1 MSNFDDVISRCRAQ
15 MEEHGIAID
24 DALLT
29 AIAKSLG
36 PSIYSADGLVVAS
49 SDKAEMATVHEFIMN
64 RLGVEPSPELEGAI
78 EKAVETLGSGNS
90 HKLRPVFYY
99 LLVKELGKEG
109 VYVG

>member
-1 MSNFDDVISRCRAQ
+1 MSNFDDVISKCKAQ
-15 MEEHGIAID
+15 MEEHSIAVD

-36 PSIYSADGLVVAS
+36 PSIYSLDSLTVAS
-49 SDKAEMATVHEFIMN
+49 SDPAEMATVHEFITN
-64 RLGVEPSPELEGAI
+64 KLGVEPGLELEGAI

-99 LLVKELGKEG
+99 LLVKELGKESQYAG
-109 VYVG
+109 